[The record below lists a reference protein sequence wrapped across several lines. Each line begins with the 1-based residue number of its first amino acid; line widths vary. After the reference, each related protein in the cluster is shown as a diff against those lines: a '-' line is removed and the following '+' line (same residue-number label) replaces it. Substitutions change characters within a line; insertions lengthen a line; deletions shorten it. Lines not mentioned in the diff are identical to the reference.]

1 MLRSLLV
8 FLLVI
13 TATQVMADEQLRT
26 ITVNGSGYAEVEP
39 DRASVRMSIVAREK
53 TLDAAQKQAADVSAK
68 VLQMT
73 ERLGLKRDKV
83 DTTGASV
90 RPDYRWNRDKE
101 EQELRGY
108 IAERQI
114 HIEIDELE
122 KLGAL
127 IEGAV
132 SAGVNQVSPPQLD
145 SSKRK
150 GAYREALRMAAE
162 DARANAAEL
171 AKTLDAT
178 LGPVLSVNS
187 GSNAPRPPTPY
198 AGRMQAMAADSGA
211 AESYNAADLSFSA
224 TVTVVFEL
232 AD

>member
-13 TATQVMADEQLRT
+13 TPTQVMADEQLRT

>member
-1 MLRSLLV
+1 MLRTLLIV
-8 FLLVI
+8 MLLFAV
-13 TATQVMADEQLRT
+13 TQVMAAEEART
-26 ITVNGSGYAEVEP
+26 ITVNGAGFAEVEP
-39 DRASVRMSIVAREK
+39 DRANVRMSIVAREK
-53 TLDAAQKQAADVSAK
+53 TLDAAQKQAANVSAK

-83 DTTGASV
+83 DTTGTSV

-108 IAERQI
+108 ISERQI
-114 HIEIDELE
+114 HIEIDELD

-150 GAYREALRMAAE
+150 DAYRQALRMAAE
-162 DARANAAEL
+162 DARANAAAL
-171 AKTLDAT
+171 SATLGAT

-198 AGRMQAMAADSGA
+198 AGRMQAMASDAVA

>member
-1 MLRSLLV
+1 MLRTLLV
-8 FLLVI
+8 LLLLV
-13 TATQVMADEQLRT
+13 AWAQVQADEQPRT
-26 ITVNGSGYAEVEP
+26 ITVNGTGFAEVEP
-39 DRASVRMSIVAREK
+39 DRANLRMSIVAREK
-53 TLDAAQKQAADVSAK
+53 TLDAAQKKAAEVSAR
-68 VLQMT
+68 VLKMT
-73 ERLGLKRDKV
+73 RKMGIKDDKV

-114 HIEIDELE
+114 LVEIDDLE
-122 KLGAL
+122 KLGAV

-132 SAGVNQVSPPQLD
+132 VAGVNQVSPPQLD

-150 GAYREALRMAAE
+150 DVYREALRMAAE
-162 DARANAAEL
+162 DAKANAAEL
-171 AKTLDAT
+171 AET
-178 LGPVLSVNS
+178 LGASLGQVLSIHS
-187 GSNAPRPPTPY
+187 GSNAPRPPMPY
-198 AGRMQAMAADSGA
+198 ASRVQAMAADAGP